1 MVLGHFQGEDSCQL
15 QGCQVRASE
24 QNQRNLRLPQ
34 NIANGGWEM
43 HFKVVL
49 HRVLRVLEKQQEL
62 VNRLIKFLP
71 LCACHENGRVGGK
84 EALLTSLLSKRD
96 VT

>member
-1 MVLGHFQGEDSCQL
+1 
-15 QGCQVRASE
+15 
-24 QNQRNLRLPQ
+24 
-34 NIANGGWEM
+34 M

-49 HRVLRVLEKQQEL
+49 HCVLRVLEKQQEL

-71 LCACHENGRVGGK
+71 LCACHENGRIGGK